1 MLEIIIGSMDKGNR
15 RILNKDSAT
24 KALSASNICSVL
36 LSTYVANVTS
46 ETKKGA
52 HAQTK
57 DVPAAR
63 YPICRNI
70 LISLSRMPLTASWKL
85 GSQAYNLSICKNV
98 STFSYRI
105 QLGKVFRKSIKF
117 AN

>member
-1 MLEIIIGSMDKGNR
+1 MLEIIIGNMDKGNR

-24 KALSASNICSVL
+24 KALSASNIFSVL

-52 HAQTK
+52 HAHTK

-70 LISLSRMPLTASWKL
+70 LISLSRMAFTASWKL
-85 GSQAYNLSICKNV
+85 GSQAYNLSIYKNV
-98 STFSYRI
+98 LTFVKRI
-105 QLGKVFRKSIKF
+105 QVSNMVVLLKS
-117 AN
+117 A